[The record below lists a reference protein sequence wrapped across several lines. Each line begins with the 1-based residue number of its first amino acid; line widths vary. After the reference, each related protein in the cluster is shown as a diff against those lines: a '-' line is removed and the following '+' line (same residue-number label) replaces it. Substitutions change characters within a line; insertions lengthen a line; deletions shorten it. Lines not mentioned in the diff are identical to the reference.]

1 MGKTVAN
8 LPGQAY
14 TSLNELSALSP
25 FQWQLAA
32 LIVGYTTAIGL
43 CIWGIAAISAQDPN
57 AITVTA
63 PGWIWALLTTI
74 AHMAILTVGYC
85 LNNDNDAYPVEYKWV
100 FVTVDL
106 LVAICF
112 GLAVGGLAANS
123 IALLM
128 VTNALLVFACG
139 VVLYKYIR
147 IAYDIR
153 RGTRDRDT
161 GALKATA

>member
-1 MGKTVAN
+1 LVA
-8 LPGQAY
+8 
-14 TSLNELSALSP
+14 
-25 FQWQLAA
+25 
-32 LIVGYTTAIGL
+32 GYTTAIGL
-43 CIWGIAAISAQDPN
+43 CIWGVAAISAQDPN

-85 LNNDNDAYPVEYKWV
+85 LNTDNDAYPVRPKWV

-112 GLAVGGLAANS
+112 GLAIGGLAANS

-128 VTNALLVFACG
+128 VTNALLVVACG
-139 VVLYKYIR
+139 FVLYKYVR

-153 RGTRDRDT
+153 QGVRNRNT
-161 GALKATA
+161 GALTSATALAN